1 MLQAI
6 RWGWSVR
13 TFKRE
18 VAVALL
24 AFWMLITSI
33 MTARIAIFT
42 TDAATITAIGAA
54 WGPMYSSIT
63 TMVITFAGFAFGLD
77 AVSKQ
82 LGMGASKE

>member
-1 MLQAI
+1 MPQAI
-6 RWGWSVR
+6 RSGWTIR

-18 VAVALL
+18 VAIALL
-24 AFWMLITSI
+24 AFWMLISLI
-33 MTARIAIFT
+33 AAARIMVFP

-63 TMVITFAGFAFGLD
+63 TMVITFAGFAFGMD

-82 LGMGASKE
+82 LMGAPKQ